1 MRVRCCGNHHQPA
14 ASVVGGGPQA
24 VRSNIRCHGRIC
36 QQPSNQNKA
45 LAQAQQR
52 RLSVCLRASGDNN
65 DNGGEGGSSSAG
77 IPAALFLFVGSAAYT
92 LTNMRDE
99 LADVLYNDDDS
110 ISEALAA
117 LGFAGF
123 GLGDATGALLWAVA
137 LWYLSPVQLL
147 LVFLGNFDTERPSD
161 WLMNILGRATQ
172 QPVDAIDYQVPF
184 WIKAAAAAAC
194 LTGGVAAA
202 GVLEAGLGD
211 PTWSI
216 SSGIG
221 ALFAAGIFEVGRPK
235 RLSVAEAQTLESQWQ
250 DFAGFADVRL
260 QRSGRCHE
268 SEVFTAF
275 RQRFGKYRSADV
287 MPDSTLRDMVALW
300 AAMTAGYIIGFVDA
314 AGMVDPATQSTHLP
328 YARFPATMQ
337 VALWAAMTAGYII
350 GFVDAAG
357 MVDPATLPFF
367 MNFYNKVASAS
378 VTQAAVQQQE
388 LLTCRYPNPCW
399 CDVSS
404 TARAWFVTLRMA
416 ATAAAALPAA
426 WLSRLAGRRAATCTG
441 VVLVLAGQILQ
452 ASAQQWVQL
461 LLGTLLIGLGI
472 APLLHSTWVE
482 CAEIAPPQWRA
493 GFLAAS
499 AVGRSCGL
507 WACMLCMSAM
517 EHTELPQAWRVVVAL
532 GAWPALVMLLLIIW
546 LPETPNSLIQ
556 RGRLAEGR
564 DMLRI
569 IRGPFYDC
577 NKELVDIW
585 KSAGRPSHV
594 MKSKVGIMMENLRE
608 LWQRSS
614 LPPLF
619 VSSVLALFIQAA
631 GSFKLMAYALSPLL
645 QAIFPEHANLIGASV
660 VGAAGTI
667 GCLIAVAATAF
678 VSPRA
683 IITCGCSAA
692 AATWLA
698 IGLGLHLI
706 TAAAAEGAPAA
717 ASAVMLALFATNVAA
732 SGGLLS
738 MFPVVATE
746 NQPLST
752 RAHAVA
758 IAIGLD
764 YLMHGVST
772 AFKAAMLCKMATRS
786 LFLAAASNLVVAVFT
801 LLLLPNTKHVQLEL
815 INQRWAKHWLWKR
828 VYNKRQQPD
837 ASESGLNG
845 AAAAGSAGPS
855 GGIFLQ
861 DGGSLQLS
869 AVGT

>member
-1 MRVRCCGNHHQPA
+1 MRVRCGGNHHQPA

-24 VRSNIRCHGRIC
+24 VRSNIRCHGRIS
-36 QQPSNQNKA
+36 QHTRNHKNT
-45 LAQAQQR
+45 LAHAEQR
-52 RLSVCLRASGDNN
+52 KLSVCLRASGDNN

-172 QPVDAIDYQVPF
+172 QPVDAIDYQVPL
-184 WIKAAAAAAC
+184 WIKAAAASAC
-194 LTGGVAAA
+194 LAGGVAAA

-260 QRSGRCHE
+260 QRIGRCHE
-268 SEVFTAF
+268 SEVFGAF
-275 RQRFGKYRSADV
+275 RQRFGNYFPSGEAE
-287 MPDSTLRDMVALW
+287 TLDAVERDASSSNSSSSSSRTRAPV
-300 AAMTAGYIIGFVDA
+300 T
-314 AGMVDPATQSTHLP
+314 PAVW
-328 YARFPATMQ
+328 

-357 MVDPATLPFF
+357 MVDPATLPFL

-388 LLTCRYPNPCW
+388 LLTCRYPSPCW

-426 WLSRLAGRRAATCTG
+426 WLSRLAGRRAATFTG

-499 AVGRSCGL
+499 AVGGSCGL
-507 WACMLCMSAM
+507 WACLVCMSAM

-532 GAWPALVMLLLIIW
+532 GAWPSLVMLLLIIW

-594 MKSKVGIMMENLRE
+594 MKSKVGIMMDNLREVGIMMDNLRE

-619 VSSVLALFIQAA
+619 VSSVLALFIQTA

-645 QAIFPEHANLIGASV
+645 QAIFPEHAQLIGASV

-678 VSPRA
+678 FSPRA
-683 IITCGCSAA
+683 IITCGCTAA

-706 TAAAAEGAPAA
+706 TAPAAEGASAA
-717 ASAVMLALFATNVAA
+717 ATAAMLALFATNVAA

-764 YLMHGVST
+764 YLMHGVGT

-786 LFLAAASNLVVAVFT
+786 FFLAAASNLVVAVFT
-801 LLLLPNTKHVQLEL
+801 LLLLPDTKHVQLEL
-815 INQRWAKHWLWKR
+815 INQCWAKHWLWKR

-837 ASESGLNG
+837 ASQSGSAG
-845 AAAAGSAGPS
+845 AAAAGSPGPS